1 MTTTLRI
8 NDELY
13 RKAKSAAAS
22 EGITLTRFIEESL
35 QLRLNTSTSTK
46 QAKPFVLHTFD
57 SGEPFTATPKELKT
71 LLQSL
76 DAELDARILTN
87 Q

>member
-1 MTTTLRI
+1 MAKTLRI

-35 QLRLNTSTSTK
+35 QLRLNAPATTAHTK
-46 QAKPFVLHTFD
+46 PLMLHTFD
-57 SGEPFTATPKELKT
+57 SSEPFTVTSEELKT
-71 LLQSL
+71 LFRAL
-76 DAELDARILTN
+76 DADLDARILGSS
-87 Q
+87 